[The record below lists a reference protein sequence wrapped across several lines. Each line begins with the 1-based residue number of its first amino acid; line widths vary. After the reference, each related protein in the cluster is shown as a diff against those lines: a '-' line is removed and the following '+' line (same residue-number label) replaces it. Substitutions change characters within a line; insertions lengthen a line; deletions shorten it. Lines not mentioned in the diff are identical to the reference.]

1 MAKGKKRTA
10 DALAGSPRLS
20 VSGHPYTHA
29 NGIYEQMQGEMNGR
43 VWYRKKKVKKMKK
56 KTEDMT
62 YLWFYD
68 KKSTTAVDS
77 WNFR

>member
-1 MAKGKKRTA
+1 MAKENKTTA
-10 DALAGSPRLS
+10 PGSTCLS

-43 VWYRKKKVKKMKK
+43 VWYRKKKVNANV
-56 KTEDMT
+56 T

>member
-1 MAKGKKRTA
+1 MAKANKRTV
-10 DALAGSPRLS
+10 DALADPPVLS
-20 VSGHPYTHA
+20 VSDHPYTHA
-29 NGIYEQMQGEMNGR
+29 NGIYEQMQGAINGR
-43 VWYRKKKVKKMKK
+43 VWYRKKKVKRK
-56 KTEDMT
+56 DMT